1 MKEHKI
7 NKLNLFIKGW
17 YINKDICEDVINL
30 FNNNQQQHY
39 VGTVGT
45 GYDSIKVSK
54 KDKESTEM
62 VLPKNHLY
70 FGELTKVINKYKNN
84 FDFCDKHHK
93 SWGISEGTN
102 IQKYLPTQG
111 FHSFHFERHSDNIS
125 IKRHLVF
132 MTYLNT
138 VKKKGETEFYYQK
151 LKIKPETGLTIIWP
165 SDWTHTHRGI
175 TSNTEEKYIVT
186 GWYSYL

>member
-17 YINKDICEDVINL
+17 YINKDICEDIINL
-30 FNNNQQQHY
+30 FNNNPQQHCI
-39 VGTVGT
+39 GTIGT
-45 GYDSIKVSK
+45 GYNSVKISK

-62 VLPKNHLY
+62 VLPRNHLY
-70 FGELTKVINKYKNN
+70 FEELTKVINKYKNK

-111 FHSFHFERHSDNIS
+111 FHSFHFERHSDNTS

-175 TSNTEEKYIVT
+175 TSSTEEKYIAT